1 MSPAADSMESLHMN
15 RMFRILFA
23 ALLLLG
29 WLQSSFAQ
37 DAEPS
42 DLVRGGLQAIQMIDQ
57 NKTGELWDGATA
69 AARKRVSRNDFVNQV
84 ATARAPLGAAQQ
96 RTWVAINR
104 QVMRDPDPDLA
115 GQYVSIEYETRFAN
129 KANATVRELVTF
141 QLGED
146 RVWRFSG
153 YVLR

>member
-1 MSPAADSMESLHMN
+1 MK
-15 RMFRILFA
+15 RIFRFLSA
-23 ALLLLG
+23 ALLLIG
-29 WLQSSFAQ
+29 WLPFSFAQ
-37 DAEPS
+37 DADPS
-42 DLVRGGLQAIQMIDQ
+42 ELMRGGLQAIQMIDQ

-69 AARKRVSRNDFVNQV
+69 AARKRVARADFVNQV
-84 ATARAPLGAAQQ
+84 AKARAPLGASQQ

-104 QVMRDPDPDLA
+104 QVVGEGDPDLA

-141 QLGED
+141 QLGDD

>member
-1 MSPAADSMESLHMN
+1 MN
-15 RMFRILFA
+15 RVIRFLFA
-23 ALLLLG
+23 AILLTG
-29 WLQSSFAQ
+29 WLPLSFAQ

-69 AARKRVSRNDFVNQV
+69 AARKRVARVDFVNQV
-84 ATARAPLGAAQQ
+84 AKARAPLGAAQQ

-104 QVMRDPDPDLA
+104 QVVGDGDPDLA

>member
-1 MSPAADSMESLHMN
+1 MKKMIRSLLAAV
-15 RMFRILFA
+15 
-23 ALLLLG
+23 LLG
-29 WLQSSFAQ
+29 SCLQLAFAQ

-57 NKTGELWDGATA
+57 NKTGELWDGATP
-69 AARKRVSRNDFVNQV
+69 AARKRVSRDDFVNQV
-84 ATARAPLGAAQQ
+84 AKARTPLGAAQQ

-104 QVMRDPDPDLA
+104 QVVGEGNQELA

-141 QLGED
+141 QLGDD

>member
-1 MSPAADSMESLHMN
+1 MKQMIRWACAA
-15 RMFRILFA
+15 A
-23 ALLLLG
+23 VLLG
-29 WLQSSFAQ
+29 SWLQLASAQ
-37 DAEPS
+37 EVEPS

-57 NKTGELWDGATA
+57 DKTGELWDGATP
-69 AARKRVSRNDFVNQV
+69 AARKRVARADFVNQV
-84 ATARAPLGAAQQ
+84 AKARAPLGAAQQ

-104 QVMRDPDPDLA
+104 QVVGQGDPELA

>member
-1 MSPAADSMESLHMN
+1 MKRLS
-15 RMFRILFA
+15 RILFA
-23 ALLLLG
+23 ALLLVG
-29 WLQSSFAQ
+29 WLQLSFAQ

-57 NKTGELWDGATA
+57 NKTAELWDGATA

-84 ATARAPLGAAQQ
+84 AKARAPLGAAQQ

-104 QVMRDPDPDLA
+104 QVVGDGDPDLA

>member
-1 MSPAADSMESLHMN
+1 MKKMIRSLLAAV
-15 RMFRILFA
+15 
-23 ALLLLG
+23 LLG
-29 WLQSSFAQ
+29 SCVQLASAQ

-57 NKTGELWDGATA
+57 NKTGELWDGATP
-69 AARKRVSRNDFVNQV
+69 AARKRVSRDDFVNQV
-84 ATARAPLGAAQQ
+84 AKARAPLGVAQQ

-104 QVMRDPDPDLA
+104 QVVGESNQELA

-129 KANATVRELVTF
+129 KANTTVRELVTF
-141 QLGED
+141 QLGDD

>member
-1 MSPAADSMESLHMN
+1 MKP
-15 RMFRILFA
+15 MFRTILA
-23 ALLLLG
+23 VVLLG
-29 WLQSSFAQ
+29 SWLQLAFGQ

-57 NKTGELWDGATA
+57 NKTGELWDGATP
-69 AARKRVSRNDFVNQV
+69 AARKRVSRDDFVNQV
-84 ATARAPLGAAQQ
+84 AKARAPLGAAQQ

-104 QVMRDPDPDLA
+104 QVVGEGNQELA

-129 KANATVRELVTF
+129 KANATMRELVTF
-141 QLGED
+141 QLGDD

>member
-1 MSPAADSMESLHMN
+1 MN
-15 RMFRILFA
+15 RIHRILLA
-23 ALLLLG
+23 AILLCG
-29 WLQSSFAQ
+29 WLTFASAQ

-69 AARKRVSRNDFVNQV
+69 AARKRVTRVDFVSQV
-84 ATARAPLGAAQQ
+84 AKARAPLGAAQQ

-104 QVMRDPDPDLA
+104 QVVGDGDPDLA

-129 KANATVRELVTF
+129 KVDATVRELVTF
-141 QLGED
+141 QLGTD

>member
-1 MSPAADSMESLHMN
+1 MKKMIRSLLAAV
-15 RMFRILFA
+15 
-23 ALLLLG
+23 LLG
-29 WLQSSFAQ
+29 GCLQLALAQ
-37 DAEPS
+37 DVEPS
-42 DLVRGGLQAIQMIDQ
+42 ELVRGGLQAIQMIDQ
-57 NKTGELWDGATA
+57 NKTGELWDGATP
-69 AARKRVSRNDFVNQV
+69 AARKRVSRDEFVNQV
-84 ATARAPLGAAQQ
+84 TKARTPLGAAQQ

-104 QVMRDPDPDLA
+104 QVVGESNQELA

-141 QLGED
+141 QLGDD

>member
-1 MSPAADSMESLHMN
+1 MKQ
-15 RMFRILFA
+15 MFRTFLA
-23 ALLLLG
+23 VVLLG
-29 WLQSSFAQ
+29 SWLQLASAQ

-57 NKTGELWDGATA
+57 NKTGELWDGATP
-69 AARKRVSRNDFVNQV
+69 AARKRVSRDEFVSQV
-84 ATARAPLGAAQQ
+84 AKARAPLGAAQQ
-96 RTWVAINR
+96 RTWVAVNR
-104 QVMRDPDPDLA
+104 QVVGEGNQELA

-129 KANATVRELVTF
+129 KANATMRELVTF
-141 QLGED
+141 QLGDD

>member
-1 MSPAADSMESLHMN
+1 MKQMI
-15 RMFRILFA
+15 RILCAA
-23 ALLLLG
+23 ALLGG
-29 WLQSSFAQ
+29 WLHLAFAQ
-37 DAEPS
+37 DVEPS

-57 NKTGELWDGATA
+57 NKTGELWDGATP
-69 AARKRVSRNDFVNQV
+69 AARKRVARSDFVSQV
-84 ATARAPLGAAQQ
+84 AKARMPLGAPQQ

-104 QVMRDPDPDLA
+104 QVVGDGDPDLA

-129 KANATVRELVTF
+129 NANATVRELVTF
-141 QLGED
+141 QLGSD